1 MRSARLFV
9 VVAVAILTLTMS
21 AATTS
26 ASTTLHTL
34 HLTKDCATN
43 TGIAPTYCVIAA
55 SNLRAL
61 PVRAKVWY
69 LGPVLNNAYFL
80 SSNIKIDAWHGNTA
94 TGYCQAD
101 AQTSTGLCTFWKGT
115 GTLTGFHAVLK
126 VSIDAKGL
134 WHWDGSYYFAGKP

>member
-1 MRSARLFV
+1 MRSVRLMA
-9 VVAVAILTLTMS
+9 VVAVGILAFTMS
-21 AATTS
+21 ALSVS
-26 ASTTLHTL
+26 ASSSPHAL

-94 TGYCQAD
+94 TGYCQVD
-101 AQTSTGLCTFWKGT
+101 AQVSTGICTFWKGT

-126 VSIDAKGL
+126 VTIDSKGL
-134 WHWDGSYYFAGKP
+134 WHWDGTYYFPGQP